1 MTTPALFLDLARVN
15 WGTVALV
22 FAYFLNFLAVI
33 GVVFVERR
41 SQTSAIL
48 WCVVL
53 VILPVVGLVFYIFLG
68 KGPSF
73 GRRKKFLNKYYK
85 DNTYCK
91 EMENQIRMIS
101 ERSQALAELGES
113 EEGQVRQ
120 TLGGMTLGTL
130 DQIEQQTDQIHYN
143 LTFEGNLCSIQN
155 EVKIYTDIR
164 EQYDEMIGDIKKA
177 KSFVNVLYYIIQPDE
192 SGERLR
198 QALLDKAKEGVHVR
212 LVYDSMGGRHLY
224 KEWFYEL
231 QDEGVEIVEFFPSKL
246 RFFNL
251 NVNYRLHRKIVVVDN
266 LVGYM
271 GGANIGDE
279 YLGKQKKTRPWRDT
293 HLRLEGESVFLLNLR
308 FMQDFNFAKGCDQE
322 PQPFNPDCLKEA
334 GQLPVQI
341 ISDGPDTAEGII
353 ESCYIKAIYS
363 ARKRVWIQTPYLIP
377 DEIFLEA
384 LKSAARS
391 GIDVRIMIPGRPD
404 KKFVYYCTL
413 SYAAELAEAGCKIYK
428 WEGFIHSKTLLVDDG
443 ISSVGS
449 FNIDIRSFKLNF
461 ELTAFIYG
469 ADFGRQMAGIY
480 EADIERSTLYDM
492 EAVKKRSLWQRFKER
507 LMRLASP
514 IF

>member
-1 MTTPALFLDLARVN
+1 MSAMFLDLSQVD
-15 WGTVALV
+15 WGLV
-22 FAYFLNFLAVI
+22 GLIFAYFLNFLAVI

-53 VILPVVGLVFYIFLG
+53 VILPVIGLIFYIFLG

-73 GRRKKFLNKYYK
+73 GRKKKFLNKYYK

-91 EMENQIRMIS
+91 EMENQIRLIS
-101 ERSQALAELGES
+101 DRSHFPEELPAD
-113 EEGQVRQ
+113 V
-120 TLGGMTLGTL
+120 
-130 DQIEQQTDQIHYN
+130 EQSSDLIRYN
-143 LTFEGNLCSIQN
+143 LTFEGSLCSLYN
-155 EVKIYTDIR
+155 RVRIYTDIN
-164 EQYDEMIGDIKKA
+164 EQYDEMFEDIKKA

-198 QALLDKAKEGVHVR
+198 QALLDKAREGVHVR

-231 QDEGVEIVEFFPSKL
+231 EDEGVEIVEFFPSKL

-251 NVNYRLHRKIVVVDN
+251 NVNYRLHRKIVVIDN

-377 DEIFLEA
+377 DEVFLEA

-413 SYAAELAEAGCKIYK
+413 SYAAELAEAGCRIYK
-428 WEGFIHSKTLLVDDG
+428 REGFIHSKTLLIDDN

-469 ADFGRQMAGIY
+469 TDFGRQMAEIY
-480 EADIERSTLYDM
+480 EADIEKSVLYDM
-492 EAVKKRSLWQRFKER
+492 EAVRKRSLWQRFKER